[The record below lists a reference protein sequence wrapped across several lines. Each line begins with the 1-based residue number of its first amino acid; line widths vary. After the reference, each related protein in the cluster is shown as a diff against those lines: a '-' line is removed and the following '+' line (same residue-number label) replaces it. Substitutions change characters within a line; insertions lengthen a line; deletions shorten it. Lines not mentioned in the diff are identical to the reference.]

1 MSKQLRVW
9 DPDRGRMVGDWGNP
23 RMETRALLKDA
34 LERTEDP
41 EARFHIRQAMQILH
55 DEQSETVDA

>member
-1 MSKQLRVW
+1 
-9 DPDRGRMVGDWGNP
+9 MVGNRGTSRP
-23 RMETRALLKDA
+23 ETRALLEEA

-55 DEQSETVDA
+55 DEQSSAADA